1 LFLNI
6 RQKLFDE
13 TKTKKNYNPLN
24 SSPVINEKL
33 KKYMVIWRPLMG
45 VQLNSFTLGYFGV
58 VTGER

>member
-33 KKYMVIWRPLMG
+33 KNTW
-45 VQLNSFTLGYFGV
+45 SFGALSWGCN
-58 VTGER
+58 